1 MASPSVALCPPCSL
15 IATFARSRQPCL
27 LPLLAL
33 SALFAHCRG
42 GEIVYCPF
50 LPVPPKSNCHLWSSH
65 STHRWSLIRS
75 NRHNNA
81 PNPRRS
87 LIWSILT
94 QGIAKKIESW
104 QYVSF
109 FYANSHLAS
118 KKSRPLLTMSE
129 QHRNR
134 NAKIHTQR
142 EKLIQIHF
150 RDQLSLQYIIDT
162 HLKHPKRTW
171 DDVFCPKVQ
180 TIDEVSF
187 LY

>member
-42 GEIVYCPF
+42 GEIVHCPF
-50 LPVPPKSNCHLWSSH
+50 LPVPPQSNCHLWSSH
-65 STHRWSLIRS
+65 SSHTHRWSLIRS

-87 LIWSILT
+87 LIWSILIKELQKNWILT
-94 QGIAKKIESW
+94 ILF
-104 QYVSF
+104 F
-109 FYANSHLAS
+109 FYTNSHLAS

-134 NAKIHTQR
+134 NAKINTER

-150 RDQLSLQYIIDT
+150 SDQLSLQYIMDT

-171 DDVFCPKVQ
+171 GDVFCPQFK
-180 TIDEVSF
+180 
-187 LY
+187 L